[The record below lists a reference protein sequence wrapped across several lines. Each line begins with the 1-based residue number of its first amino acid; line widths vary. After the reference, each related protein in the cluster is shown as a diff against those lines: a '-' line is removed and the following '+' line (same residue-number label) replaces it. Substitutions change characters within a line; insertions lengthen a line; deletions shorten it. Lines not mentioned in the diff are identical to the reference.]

1 MRKIKDSKI
10 IKKYIKE
17 VIIMNIVVLAGI
29 PGTGS
34 TTVLNKVLEEVDYV
48 NINYGN
54 IMFEIASEKG
64 LVESRDDMRKL
75 DPEIQKDVQKKAAE
89 RIHEMAQNDDVI
101 IDTHCTIKTPK
112 GFLPGLPI
120 WVLEELQPTQFILIE
135 AEPSE
140 IMFRRLNDDTRVRDI
155 EYTDEIDLHQQMSR
169 ATAMSYAVQTG
180 CTVAMVQN
188 NDDGLEDA
196 VSEIVDILS

>member
-1 MRKIKDSKI
+1 
-10 IKKYIKE
+10 
-17 VIIMNIVVLAGI
+17 MNIVVLAGI

-34 TTVLNKVLEEVDYV
+34 TTVLNKVLEEIDYV

-54 IMFEIASEKG
+54 IMFDIAHEKG

-75 DPEIQKDVQKKAAE
+75 NPEIQKEVQKQAAE
-89 RIHEMAQNDDVI
+89 KIHELAENDDVI

-120 WVLEELQPTQFILIE
+120 WVLDELKPTQFILIE
-135 AEPSE
+135 AKPSE
-140 IMFRRLNDDTRVRDI
+140 IMYRRMNDDTRVRDI
-155 EYTDEIDLHQQMSR
+155 EYTDEIDLHQRMSR

-180 CTVAMVQN
+180 ATVAMVQN
-188 NDDGLEDA
+188 NDNGLEKA

>member
-1 MRKIKDSKI
+1 
-10 IKKYIKE
+10 
-17 VIIMNIVVLAGI
+17 MNIVVLAGI

-34 TTVLNKVLEEVDYV
+34 TTVLNKVLEKVDYV

-54 IMFEIASEKG
+54 VMFDIASEKG
-64 LVESRDDMRKL
+64 LVETRDDMRKL
-75 DPEIQKDVQKKAAE
+75 NPTIQKDVQKQAAE

-112 GFLPGLPI
+112 GFLPGLPQ

-135 AEPSE
+135 AKPSE
-140 IMFRRLNDDTRVRDI
+140 IMYRRMTDDSRVRDM
-155 EYTDEIDLHQQMSR
+155 EYTDEIDLHQRMSR
-169 ATAMSYAVQTG
+169 ATAMSYAVLTG

-188 NDDGLEDA
+188 NDNGLDEA

>member
-1 MRKIKDSKI
+1 
-10 IKKYIKE
+10 
-17 VIIMNIVVLAGI
+17 MNIVVLAGI

-34 TTVLNKVLEEVDYV
+34 TTVLNKVLEEIDYV

-54 IMFEIASEKG
+54 VMFDIAQEKG

-75 DPEIQKDVQKKAAE
+75 NPEIQKEVQQQAAVK
-89 RIHEMAQNDDVI
+89 IHEMAEDNDVI

-120 WVLEELQPTQFILIE
+120 WVLDELKPTQFILIE

-140 IMFRRLNDDTRVRDI
+140 IMFRRMNDPTRVRDK
-155 EYTDEIDLHQQMSR
+155 EYTDEIDLHQAMSR

-180 CTVAMVQN
+180 ATVAMVQN
-188 NDDGLEDA
+188 NDDGLEKA

>member
-1 MRKIKDSKI
+1 
-10 IKKYIKE
+10 
-17 VIIMNIVVLAGI
+17 MNIVVLSGI

-34 TTVLNKVLEEVDYV
+34 TTVLNKVLEEVDYA

-54 IMFEIASEKG
+54 VMFDIASEKG

-75 DPEIQKDVQKKAAE
+75 DPEIQKEVQKQAAE
-89 RIHEMAQNDDVI
+89 RIHDMAQNDNVI

-112 GFLPGLPI
+112 GFLPGLPK

-140 IMFRRLNDDTRVRDI
+140 IMYRRMTDDTRKRDM
-155 EYTDEIDLHQQMSR
+155 EYADEIDLHQAMSR
-169 ATAMSYAVQTG
+169 ATAMSYAVLTG

-188 NDDGLEDA
+188 NDDGLDKA
-196 VSEIVDILS
+196 VAEIVEILS

>member
-1 MRKIKDSKI
+1 
-10 IKKYIKE
+10 
-17 VIIMNIVVLAGI
+17 MNIVVLAGI

-34 TTVLNKVLEEVDYV
+34 TTVLNKVLEEIDYV

-54 IMFEIASEKG
+54 VMFEIAQEKG
-64 LVESRDDMRKL
+64 LVENRDDMRKL
-75 DPEIQKDVQKKAAE
+75 NPEIQKEVQQKAAVK
-89 RIHEMAQNDDVI
+89 IHEMAENDDVI

-120 WVLEELQPTQFILIE
+120 WVLEELKPTQFILIE
-135 AEPSE
+135 AKPSE
-140 IMFRRLNDDTRVRDI
+140 IMYRRMNDETRVRDM
-155 EYTDEIDLHQQMSR
+155 EYTDEIDLHQSMSR

-180 CTVAMVQN
+180 ATVAMVQN
-188 NDDGLEDA
+188 NDNGLEKA

>member
-1 MRKIKDSKI
+1 
-10 IKKYIKE
+10 
-17 VIIMNIVVLAGI
+17 MNIVVLAGI

-34 TTVLNKVLEEVDYV
+34 TTVLNKVLEEVNYV

-54 IMFEIASEKG
+54 VMFDIASESG

-75 DPEIQKDVQKKAAE
+75 DPEVQKEVQKQAAE
-89 RIHEMAQNDDVI
+89 KIHEMAKDDDVI

-140 IMFRRLNDDTRVRDI
+140 IMFRRMNDDTRVRDM
-155 EYTDEIDLHQQMSR
+155 EYTDEIDLHQRMAR

-188 NDDGLEDA
+188 NDDGLDDA

>member
-1 MRKIKDSKI
+1 
-10 IKKYIKE
+10 
-17 VIIMNIVVLAGI
+17 MNIVVLAGI

-34 TTVLNKVLEEVDYV
+34 TTVLNKVLEEIDYV

-54 IMFEIASEKG
+54 IMFDIAHEKG

-75 DPEIQKDVQKKAAE
+75 DPQIQKEVQQQAATK
-89 RIHEMAQNDDVI
+89 IHEMAENDDVI

-120 WVLEELQPTQFILIE
+120 WVLDELKPTQFILIE
-135 AEPSE
+135 AKPSE
-140 IMFRRLNDDTRVRDI
+140 IMYRRMSDETRVRDM
-155 EYTDEIDLHQQMSR
+155 EYTDEIDLHQAMSR

-180 CTVAMVQN
+180 ATVAMVQN
-188 NDDGLEDA
+188 NDDGLEKA

>member
-1 MRKIKDSKI
+1 
-10 IKKYIKE
+10 
-17 VIIMNIVVLAGI
+17 MNIVVLAGI

-34 TTVLNKVLEEVDYV
+34 TTVLNKVLEDVDYV

-54 IMFEIASEKG
+54 VMFDIASEKG

-75 DPEIQKDVQKKAAE
+75 NPDIQKDVQKQAAE
-89 RIHEMAQNDDVI
+89 KIHEMAQNDNVI

-120 WVLEELQPTQFILIE
+120 WVLEQLQPTQFILIE

-140 IMFRRLNDDTRVRDI
+140 IMYRRMNDDTRVRDI
-155 EYTDEIDLHQQMSR
+155 EYADEIDLHQSMSR

-180 CTVAMVQN
+180 CTVAIVQN
-188 NDDGLEDA
+188 NDNGLDKA

>member
-1 MRKIKDSKI
+1 
-10 IKKYIKE
+10 
-17 VIIMNIVVLAGI
+17 MNIVVLAGI

-54 IMFEIASEKG
+54 IMFDIASEKG

-75 DPEIQKDVQKKAAE
+75 NPEIQKDVQKQAAE
-89 RIHEMAQNDDVI
+89 KIHKMAENDNVI

-112 GFLPGLPI
+112 GFLPGLPK

-140 IMFRRLNDDTRVRDI
+140 IMYRRMTDDTRVRDM
-155 EYTDEIDLHQQMSR
+155 EYADEIDLHQAMSR
-169 ATAMSYAVQTG
+169 ATAMSYAVFTG

-188 NDDGLEDA
+188 NDNGLDKA

>member
-1 MRKIKDSKI
+1 
-10 IKKYIKE
+10 
-17 VIIMNIVVLAGI
+17 MNIVVLAGI

-48 NINYGN
+48 NIYYGN
-54 IMFEIASEKG
+54 IMFDIASEKG

-89 RIHEMAQNDDVI
+89 RIHEMAQDDDVI